1 MLAAPGDEPTSRA
14 ADLAMFQR
22 ELYPRYGAACLVGAT
37 VRQQG
42 RTFNSA
48 CLIGP
53 GGVFDRHDK
62 LKLIVLAETLPEG
75 IPVVVRGWLQ
85 RVFRIQAPY
94 VPGESYHPLTIVTRN
109 GARLCAAVSLCY
121 EMHFPFLPQYRH
133 SEETQMVI
141 HMTDESWFAGFAGH
155 PLHGTWACQYRAIET
170 RRWQLVCA
178 NWSNSAVIDPRGRVC
193 AICSLGPGVIDTL
206 PWTRADSPV
215 SEAAGT
221 LAQEASR

>member
-1 MLAAPGDEPTSRA
+1 MLAAPGDEPTSRRRPGDVPA
-14 ADLAMFQR
+14 RALSALR
-22 ELYPRYGAACLVGAT
+22 GGLPRRRD

-85 RVFRIQAPY
+85 RVFRIQAPLRARGKL
-94 VPGESYHPLTIVTRN
+94 PSPDDRN
-109 GARLCAAVSLCY
+109 PKRRRLCAAVSLCY

-155 PLHGTWACQYRAIET
+155 PLHGTWACQYRAIRSAPLAT
-170 RRWQLVCA
+170 RVCQLV
-178 NWSNSAVIDPRGRVC
+178 
-193 AICSLGPGVIDTL
+193 
-206 PWTRADSPV
+206 
-215 SEAAGT
+215 
-221 LAQEASR
+221 Q